1 MTREDRTPEEAAE
14 DTAATP
20 AGPAENA
27 GTATATADSVDDAD
41 AVPPV
46 TFVEAGPPRASFWTR
61 IDKPVRLGFLVTL
74 GGLLAI
80 LLGLSL
86 GSLSTVLIYIAFA
99 LFAALGLD
107 PAVRWLEKRGLSR
120 AWSVVAVIV
129 ALALVLVVIVLAILP
144 TVIDQIAT
152 FVTGI
157 PHTIRNFTHTDF
169 YAWLENQFGV
179 GLTDLVTEVQ
189 KFLSDPSRIAQ
200 IGGGALQIGTGI
212 ATGIATGVSGGLIV
226 LVLTLYFLATLPS
239 MKAGLLRLA
248 PARDRRSI
256 DRISE
261 QITESVGGYVM
272 GMVGLAFINAM
283 IVFLLYLVL
292 GLPFPPLMAT
302 VAFLITLIPLVGSV
316 LFWIIGT
323 GIALFSSPLMALI
336 FAAVYVVYMQIEAY
350 VITPRVMSK
359 AIAIPGS
366 LVVIGALVGGT
377 LLGLLGALI
386 AVPVT
391 ASILIIV
398 KQVWIPRQDARI

>member
-1 MTREDRTPEEAAE
+1 MTREDRTPDEAAE

-20 AGPAENA
+20 AGPAENT
-27 GTATATADSVDDAD
+27 GTATATADPVDDAD

-144 TVIDQIAT
+144 TVIDQITT

-179 GLTDLVTEVQ
+179 GLTDLVAEVQ

-398 KQVWIPRQDARI
+398 KQVWIPRQDARV